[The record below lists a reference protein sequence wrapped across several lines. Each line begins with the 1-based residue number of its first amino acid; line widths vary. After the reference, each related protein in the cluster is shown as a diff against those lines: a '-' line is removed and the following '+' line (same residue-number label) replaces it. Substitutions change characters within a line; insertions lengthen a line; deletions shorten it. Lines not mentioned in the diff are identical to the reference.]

1 MTAKQVDLTLLSL
14 SELQQL
20 LHRVTQRIDELQR
33 TTNTS
38 PQNYAAESGYGSRV
52 EPSTST
58 HPTPVP
64 GNPEVETLSERVRGL
79 SFANDACVG
88 GYWSWSFAL
97 GTPFLVVAPVHKPD
111 AAATPLPTFGGVHF
125 ESESSCPAES
135 EQVKPT
141 SGAARKVHRTHEAR
155 VVRHLLSSVRHG

>member
-1 MTAKQVDLTLLSL
+1 MSYSVLPTP
-14 SELQQL
+14 
-20 LHRVTQRIDELQR
+20 HPR
-33 TTNTS
+33 TTQLS
-38 PQNYAAESGYGSRV
+38 QAMAAAL
-52 EPSTST
+52 
-58 HPTPVP
+58 
-64 GNPEVETLSERVRGL
+64 NPPPRLIPPLSQVIPKLKLLLSERVRGL

-125 ESESSCPAES
+125 ESESSRPAES

-155 VVRHLLSSVRHG
+155 VVRHLLSAVRHG